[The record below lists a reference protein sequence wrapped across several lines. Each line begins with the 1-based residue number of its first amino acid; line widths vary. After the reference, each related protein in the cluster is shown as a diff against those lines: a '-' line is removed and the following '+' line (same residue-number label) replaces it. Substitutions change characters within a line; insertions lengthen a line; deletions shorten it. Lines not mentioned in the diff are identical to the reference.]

1 MKRVFLKSLLVIALA
16 SAALQAFAIGRV
28 ADVNVIDR
36 STGQILPVH
45 FHRGEYFVVGQPGA
59 KYAIQ
64 IRNSRGSRV
73 LAVTSVDGLNVL
85 SGETADFGQSGYV
98 FESGQRY
105 GIEGWRK
112 SDSQVAAFVFT
123 ASPGDSYAE
132 RSGKPRDIGVI
143 GVALFR
149 ERPPVTIY
157 SPPVYSAPPRAHRH
171 ESPAPKSANLSDK
184 LNESAPSTARAPT
197 ARAAPSMPSPAAA
210 TAPTPAPLAQ
220 ADASARKAA
229 PTMDK
234 EYSESAL
241 PAPAPLPTPKLGT
254 AHGERETSVVS
265 RTQFIRA
272 SERPDE
278 IIRIRYDSYANLVAL
293 GIIPSPRPEHA
304 PNPNP
309 NPNPFPGAQAYAP
322 DPPAWR

>member
-1 MKRVFLKSLLVIALA
+1 MKHLFMQTAVACVLA
-16 SAALQAFAIGRV
+16 SAALSATAVGRV

-36 STGQILPVH
+36 STGRALPVH
-45 FHRGEYFVVGQPGA
+45 FHQGEYWIAGQPGA

-64 IRNSRGSRV
+64 IRNSRGPRV

-123 ASPGDSYAE
+123 ASRGDSYAE
-132 RSGKPRDIGVI
+132 RIGKPRDMGVI

-149 ERPPVTIY
+149 ERPPVAVY
-157 SPPVYSAPPRAHRH
+157 SPPVVSAPPRAHRH
-171 ESPAPKSANLSDK
+171 ESPAPSPDANSASNSSALSEK
-184 LNESAPSTARAPT
+184 FRESAPQASKAP
-197 ARAAPSMPSPAAA
+197 AAKAAPNM
-210 TAPTPAPLAQ
+210 PAPAPAPAAQ
-220 ADASARKAA
+220 ADASARSAA
-229 PTMDK
+229 PMM
-234 EYSESAL
+234 EQERSASAL
-241 PAPAPLPTPKLGT
+241 PAPLPAPKLGT

-265 RTQFIRA
+265 RTQFTRA
-272 SERPDE
+272 SEQPDE
-278 IIRIRYDSYANLVAL
+278 IIRIRYDSHANLVAL
-293 GIIPSPRPEHA
+293 GIIASPRTEPA
-304 PNPNP
+304 
-309 NPNPFPGAQAYAP
+309 PNPFPGVQAGFVP